1 MKKSVLFLIGI
12 FLCICTS
19 TTLAQQPLSQQK
31 LRQPVQMT
39 TGTGKIDKFLN
50 VLQSAKSLK
59 EVQAA
64 FSQAN
69 FSQAEAKQLQG
80 QIEASPSLKQKLDG
94 LYNQVNE
101 AAKIKSA
108 EKTREEAGQVAIA
121 REQLNQKPMMA
132 HRESINKIRQGT
144 AAMSVDPEARCQA
157 DAPTISEVSGVMP
170 GVEFAV
176 QGKGFGKDPGTVD
189 VMTGGFVFPARVNRW
204 NSCVVYAQLS
214 ANIQGVRPDNQAA
227 VSLKTGAAKEV
238 RYYTIF
244 TPLMEIRVYTKDE
257 SLSGWYWGASKDY
270 GFWNRVLKNDW
281 YVLITGVVRF
291 GDDGHAEITH
301 APPTNTPNCST
312 RTNVHA
318 GIGGLGTVTFMVVQ
332 RIAGPMGTSPF

>member
-1 MKKSVLFLIGI
+1 MNKSLLFLIGI
-12 FLCICTS
+12 FLWVSTS
-19 TTLAQQPLSQQK
+19 NTLAQQPLYQQK
-31 LRQPVQMT
+31 SLKLAPET
-39 TGTGKIDKFLN
+39 TVTGKIDNFLS
-50 VLQSAKSLK
+50 VLQGAKSLK
-59 EVQAA
+59 EVQTA
-64 FSQAN
+64 FIQAS
-69 FSQAEAKQLQG
+69 FSQAEVKQLEG
-80 QIEASPSLKQKLDG
+80 RIEASPSLKQKLDG
-94 LYNQVNE
+94 LYNQVNQ

-170 GVEFAV
+170 GEEFAV

-189 VMTGGFVFPARVNRW
+189 VMTGGFVYPARVNRW
-204 NSCVVYAQLS
+204 NSCTVYAQLS
-214 ANIQGVRPDNQAA
+214 ANIYGVRQDNQAA

-281 YVLITGVVRF
+281 YVLITGLVHHGEV
-291 GDDGHAEITH
+291 GHAEITH